1 MTPKKYSQMMA
12 YLTRPA
18 MARGGR
24 IGFNN
29 GGQTFVEQAKEL
41 GISKSA
47 FRKPYA
53 PEIEKRIIELANND
67 KLGAEAIAD
76 KLTEEFKGNFSRSP
90 VGKRIKILRA
100 EGKIKNIPVKE
111 KAASIAMRG
120 DLYGQPAGEKYL
132 KIREIRDVDRKA
144 VDKST
149 GKLLYNIP
157 EKAKFKINFGN
168 TAALQPGVI
177 SNIPKKFIGVQ
188 YFTTKKL
195 INQKVKALLENLLLL
210 R

>member
-1 MTPKKYSQMMA
+1 MMA

-24 IGFNN
+24 IGFDN
-29 GGQTFVEQAKEL
+29 GGQTMVEQAKEL

-47 FRKPYA
+47 FRKPYV

-76 KLTEEFKGNFSRSP
+76 KLTEEFEDNFSTSP
-90 VGKRIKILRA
+90 VGKRIAALRK
-100 EGKIKNIPVKE
+100 EGKIKKIPAKE
-111 KAASIAMRG
+111 RAASIAMRG
-120 DLYGQPAGEKYL
+120 DLYGQAPGEKYL
-132 KIREIRDVDRKA
+132 KVREIRDVDRKRI
-144 VDKST
+144 DKST
-149 GKLLYNIP
+149 GKLKFNIP

-177 SNIPKKFIGVQ
+177 SNIPEKFIGVQ
-188 YFTTKKL
+188 YFTTKKAAE
-195 INQKVKALLENLLLL
+195 KALAERKKLDISDL